1 METITSSLLDFGALG
16 LFAGFLIWQHT
27 KNTKRLDETVE
38 SFQQTVRDQEAAHS
52 AAEEL
57 IRNRYDNVIARHE
70 EKQSVIYADVVKKLD
85 DHGRIL
91 EDVHA
96 SIRGMQAQR
105 LLDPTSTHL
114 D

>member
-16 LFAGFLIWQHT
+16 LFAGFLIWQHA

-38 SFQQTVRDQEAAHS
+38 SFQQTIRDQETAHD

-57 IRNRYDNVIARHE
+57 IRTRYDAIIARHE
-70 EKQSVIYADVVKKLD
+70 EKQSAIYQDVVKKLD
-85 DHGRIL
+85 DHNRVL

-96 SIRGMQAQR
+96 SIRGIQAQR
-105 LLDPTSTHL
+105 LLDPTMTQM